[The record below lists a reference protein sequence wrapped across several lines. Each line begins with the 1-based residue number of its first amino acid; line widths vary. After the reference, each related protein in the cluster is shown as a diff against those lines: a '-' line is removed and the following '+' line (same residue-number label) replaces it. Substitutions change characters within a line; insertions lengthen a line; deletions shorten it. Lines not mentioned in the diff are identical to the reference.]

1 MKTDEIEFF
10 NVAEMRDGVLYR
22 FPLSVCDSLQIPE
35 FDAKG
40 NFVQIYRGHRGAARS
55 TYGAEL
61 RFVTDARS
69 VTLHIESDDTVL
81 VTAYNG
87 DYEYNYLIAKP
98 GKTEWKLPWSVG
110 LDGVERKSEHRFSKR
125 VWRIA
130 LEGNGN
136 IRFCGIETEGGE
148 PLRAPLAEELP
159 RVRMLAYGSSISQGI
174 GCLYPQLNYL
184 NTAAQ
189 ILGIDILNKAISGGC
204 FCEPETVDYLCAQ
217 DFDAVYLEPG
227 TNIADRPT
235 EVVKERVG
243 NLIDRF
249 CTQFPKKTI
258 FLMTPVRG
266 LSDVSGTAADYRENF
281 NRTRSVITEYA
292 KKYANAVL
300 LDGHKLLDKDYYLA
314 ADILHPSGFGHVQM
328 GQNLA
333 AMLAPYFAG
342 KVGR

>member
-55 TYGAEL
+55 TYGAER

-98 GKTEWKLPWSVG
+98 GKTEWKLSWSVG

-174 GCLYPQLNYL
+174 GCLYP
-184 NTAAQ
+184 
-189 ILGIDILNKAISGGC
+189 
-204 FCEPETVDYLCAQ
+204 
-217 DFDAVYLEPG
+217 
-227 TNIADRPT
+227 
-235 EVVKERVG
+235 
-243 NLIDRF
+243 
-249 CTQFPKKTI
+249 
-258 FLMTPVRG
+258 
-266 LSDVSGTAADYRENF
+266 
-281 NRTRSVITEYA
+281 
-292 KKYANAVL
+292 
-300 LDGHKLLDKDYYLA
+300 
-314 ADILHPSGFGHVQM
+314 
-328 GQNLA
+328 
-333 AMLAPYFAG
+333 
-342 KVGR
+342 

>member
-1 MKTDEIEFF
+1 M
-10 NVAEMRDGVLYR
+10 
-22 FPLSVCDSLQIPE
+22 
-35 FDAKG
+35 
-40 NFVQIYRGHRGAARS
+40 
-55 TYGAEL
+55 
-61 RFVTDARS
+61 
-69 VTLHIESDDTVL
+69 
-81 VTAYNG
+81 
-87 DYEYNYLIAKP
+87 
-98 GKTEWKLPWSVG
+98 
-110 LDGVERKSEHRFSKR
+110 
-125 VWRIA
+125 
-130 LEGNGN
+130 
-136 IRFCGIETEGGE
+136 
-148 PLRAPLAEELP
+148 
-159 RVRMLAYGSSISQGI
+159 
-174 GCLYPQLNYL
+174 
-184 NTAAQ
+184 
-189 ILGIDILNKAISGGC
+189 
-204 FCEPETVDYLCAQ
+204 DYLCAQ

-333 AMLAPYFAG
+333 AMLAPCFAG